1 MHVGIAYP
9 RWRGKRSRHSWR
21 MRTRNFTYLA
31 RGPWLHTLPVEGSKR
46 QSNGKMVCFVF
57 HSCVLIQRPAMHWRH
72 AQVPSH
78 RSWSAVTPITSMAWV
93 AAAAS
98 ENIMDMNNT
107 SGHPSGNTEE
117 LFFLCDIDLI
127 ISRATSEV
135 IIYFITYIIIY
146 IYIHNRILVSRY
158 R

>member
-1 MHVGIAYP
+1 MGYYWTATCSYDV
-9 RWRGKRSRHSWR
+9 
-21 MRTRNFTYLA
+21 
-31 RGPWLHTLPVEGSKR
+31 WLHTLPVEGSKR
-46 QSNGKMVCFVF
+46 QSHGKMVCFVF

-98 ENIMDMNNT
+98 ANIMDMNNT

-135 IIYFITYIIIY
+135 IIYFITHIIIY
-146 IYIHNRILVSRY
+146 IYIFIIVSWLVAIDNPARWWKTIVSLHIDTGP
-158 R
+158 